1 MLVGGSMATQGMFIR
16 CRLDSQTLWDV
27 KCLIPLNFS
36 WCVLPLWERS
46 HDVLFDG
53 TFSHLNFLSDEREYL
68 SIFYSTRLIASL
80 LCASHKQAEE
90 NCFSTGWYYSKCF
103 SEKSGQYRS
112 CIEGLVYHWLT
123 LSSVLSPSRARES
136 PTWRTNSHGWTD
148 FSFSLS
154 PRALTSSFTGDTSKE
169 SQTMD
174 RNRCHVINWSWSL
187 PRRSHC
193 WLLIALLTTA
203 DDDQTNTQQMPTLL
217 WLMAREKKS
226 TEIWGWPPP
235 PRDFCFFGE
244 SLFLSHSQGS
254 CCLSDF
260 LTHTLWSVC
269 VFVCRGWSWW
279 SVV

>member
-27 KCLIPLNFS
+27 ECLILLNFS
-36 WCVLPLWERS
+36 WCLLPLWERS

-123 LSSVLSPSRARES
+123 LSSVLSPSRAREQI
-136 PTWRTNSHGWTD
+136 HTD
-148 FSFSLS
+148 GQTSLS
-154 PRALTSSFTGDTSKE
+154 PSLPEHSHPHSLGTLAKKVKQWTVTVVTSSIEAEAYHGD
-169 SQTMD
+169 
-174 RNRCHVINWSWSL
+174 
-187 PRRSHC
+187 
-193 WLLIALLTTA
+193 
-203 DDDQTNTQQMPTLL
+203 
-217 WLMAREKKS
+217 
-226 TEIWGWPPP
+226 
-235 PRDFCFFGE
+235 
-244 SLFLSHSQGS
+244 
-254 CCLSDF
+254 
-260 LTHTLWSVC
+260 HTVDC
-269 VFVCRGWSWW
+269 
-279 SVV
+279 